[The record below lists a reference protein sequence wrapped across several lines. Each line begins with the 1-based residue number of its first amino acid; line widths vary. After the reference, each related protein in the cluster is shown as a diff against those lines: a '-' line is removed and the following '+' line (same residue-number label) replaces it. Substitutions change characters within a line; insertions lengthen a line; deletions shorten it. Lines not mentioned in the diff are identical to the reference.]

1 MASTRVGPAR
11 ASEQSAPVE
20 SSQLSRSPSP
30 QSSSKRSRLP
40 PLAPVDS
47 ADAAPASLSSS
58 FEADNA
64 QTPLAVS
71 SSLASLRRRSLLS
84 SPSSAPS
91 LALFSASFV
100 GRHPLRCIYSEL
112 HTLLTVIR
120 VAGSASSL
128 SASLHSA
135 PATCFGDPQALPPPL
150 SGFVESIESLL
161 ASLHRQIHRDSDL
174 EDYLPPLFSACGQ
187 DPRRS
192 RAVGR
197 ATPRRAADGSVDTRS
212 RGGDLRQQLCE
223 SRHETASTRDPKRNA
238 CDAPLPSPLSTPL
251 STPLATPLSP
261 LLPSPY
267 SLHSSAV
274 SSRVNGAH
282 LAPFLFVVADLWPLI
297 QSSAT
302 QSSRSPS
309 LAQLFSPRPVVAG
322 ALASLA
328 KFVAHDLLAPA
339 HCEDAALLANQ
350 IVQAVLACAHQQLHQ
365 LATLALSPRAS
376 FSVFPPL
383 AQASTL
389 ANAGVEEEVVL
400 HRAVS
405 LLLAV
410 VESSAGPLVAD
421 EGLWEAL
428 KLCYFVVR
436 QPKIS
441 GVLRSHTEA
450 VLSELL
456 LVIFAPR
463 RHAFSVER
471 DRERERD
478 RSMGDVEEAA
488 FARGEEGGEERV
500 QERGTRE
507 TQSGVRRG
515 VASETKPGRHALA
528 KTLQPATIC
537 YQPHGLGG
545 LYMALRFIAFLIAH
559 GLPFSAS
566 SSRAP
571 PSLRA
576 VPLGGEETRKGPAPS
591 GAAGAAPESERAG
604 PVLVSEACPSSEA
617 SAPNLQSPPPPNLQ
631 SASSAFYASEED
643 LSSAAVSP
651 RCVSSRRVRSADACA
666 SIRKMEHDLM
676 ALYDDFCQKGKGD
689 EDFHLEM
696 RALGLTLLNGV
707 LEAAGPA
714 IACTPSLRHVVR
726 EEVAWAMLGAAAGS
740 FSASG
745 RDASLLV
752 ASVLLRAVWNLRTF
766 CFPRPVTEA
775 MLLQTALL
783 RVLASPLH
791 LLLFEPPAHAL
802 GPPGTSSAG
811 VQTQYQSLCQL
822 LQQQVAGHDLR
833 FLTLDAL
840 VELCALPDFLPLL
853 FIRFDCDVRA
863 PHDLCAQVVALLVFS
878 LLSPAAP
885 PLPSLARLQQ
895 FLQAGGR
902 ARDDSLLA
910 AGDEGLAALHA
921 ANARLLPPFRG
932 VYRTPAFVTLAQ
944 DAAGQ
949 CSPLCVAPE
958 ARVRL
963 RAVQKERPEDAA
975 ATCEKKKGDRD
986 VDSFFTGRRNY
997 SALAIEKRRRLAA
1010 DETEAQRGGLLFDFG
1025 KTHAATE
1032 LNRLALRGI
1041 LEVLAL
1047 AVARLE
1053 QRRRDAAQNRE
1064 RNREKKDGKSVQR
1077 KVSGEEGRDGR
1088 ADERSGGTAEAEE
1101 VEEREE
1107 VEESEEV
1114 EETEEVEEREEREQ
1128 DKRSAA
1134 AESVAQTIIASGK
1147 ASAATAFAL
1156 VQPFSRLCERRERK
1170 RRLEAA
1176 AAIFNGNPKHFI
1188 PHLEELELLPSPAT
1202 PRAVAA
1208 FLRDTRGLDLVKVGE
1223 YLAQN
1228 KEWNKQVLIEFLATF
1243 AFASVSLVEALR
1255 TLLASFRLPGE
1266 SQQIERIMEAFAGE
1280 YFHQQPFVTR
1290 PELPGQ
1296 LAELE
1301 LFAASAKKEKDSERQ
1316 KDKRKETEDP
1326 RFGIPRW
1333 VVSEAAFWR
1342 LAEEEESDGSG
1353 LGDDEDKLAEALEL
1367 PRRRSSVDFDF
1378 PHEDGIVKSQD
1389 AIRQH
1394 LTKKLKQFT
1403 PDNPP
1408 PGYVTFEHRDTVFV
1422 LSYSIVML
1430 NTDLH
1435 NSQVKVKMNVEQFL
1449 RNNRGINQGRSLP
1462 VFFLTEIYLSIRDD
1476 EIRMRNAASP
1486 HTRGAVSGQSD
1497 GVAFSGG
1504 REEALQT
1511 KFAVSRASRRKPA
1524 GCPSAARRVR
1534 DKSSHAS
1541 SLFHFL
1547 HKREKRERRRS
1558 SASSE
1563 LLSARSSLS
1572 CTKSQSTG
1580 VPSSACETKSMH
1592 ADKSVHA
1599 EKSRPAETGR
1609 SGERGVCS
1617 AACAE
1622 GKGVGDLGFE
1632 KKRAAHASLLSPSS
1646 WGSGEGEET
1655 PRSVLETEL
1664 DALFFFTFWEQGV
1677 FDALRGV
1684 LESSADI
1691 SLVEAAL
1698 SGVLLLAKM
1707 AIALGFSQAL
1717 NVIVVELCAYVDLSM
1732 GLLSQAVLPVLFE
1745 ILRPPQLQR
1754 SQAACAQRA
1763 PEERRAASAVA
1774 HARERETDA
1783 AFTSEEREQA
1793 SADGE
1798 SLPGAGL
1805 GGCAL
1810 LREEGWAAFLEVLL
1824 KFFSLGLLPPSLA
1837 NLQDFCDAQGHPLP
1851 RLCTLLPPAF
1861 VAPAHGRKK
1870 GGRRGWLGDLTNLL
1884 FAFADTDDD
1893 SEGENGE
1900 EEPGRASLTAAQ
1912 QQQIVASVLGEDGAS
1927 TCFSPS
1933 LFDKL
1938 CLLRCGTAF
1947 SFLPTTLPPPL
1958 RAERSSLSPEL
1969 PQSESSGLQKFP
1981 QRLGL
1986 AAAAPLTGGGE
1997 EAEGRDGGEKQRRV
2011 QREASERE
2019 ERERQLALVAPFF
2032 RFKAVLERCFKF
2044 DQLLAQ
2050 IFTSLP
2056 PEAALPLASVLVL
2069 HTLPLASPSSAPTL
2083 SDSPPA
2089 SGDSSFVDSPNPYF
2103 PYPRLSAFPPSVP
2116 LAALEGGAAGLLAPP
2131 LGGLSSPRAA
2141 VSASAGGAASSG
2153 DVAEPVAPRLATL
2166 RELLGAAPRA
2176 AGPRGP
2182 EETVRETDAG
2192 ALCGASMAEDV
2203 RRFRAVGDRAFAL
2216 EIFGFLV
2223 ADQGLLLVD
2232 PCTRGSRADGEAERE
2247 EQETE
2252 SETGKEG
2259 KTSPTERDAQREK
2272 EREDRFAGEE
2282 AADKEESSTP
2292 EFLEKLSTQELVWL
2306 LCNTHLNVLIRRY
2319 VIAAAAET
2327 VQPPLVAIEDAV
2339 RLRRVK
2345 REKREH
2351 KETTGARQ
2359 RLERQQ
2365 CSLVRQMLASWGRQL
2380 SVETPA
2386 CLDRDELLFI
2396 ERLMVAAL
2404 RLVAEFLPIG
2414 ACLGDRPKCTDTL
2427 EAWIEPSVLHLLA
2440 LIVHL
2445 HPNVYMLQTER
2456 ISAAL
2461 QLLTSP
2467 ECLASLR
2474 SPLAVDV
2481 FLGILQRTI
2490 PLPPF
2495 LPPSALPAS
2504 LLRQQPQQLA
2514 AGAADFLALWLETP
2528 GALLEAARPGHFQ
2541 GCVQTLLALSVH
2553 TPQLALLKP
2562 GAGLAGPR
2570 EVEGHEWGVTR
2581 SLAGLHWGFRRLAG
2595 PHRRPAWGAEA
2606 PSGDPGSAFFAN
2618 LQALKMLSD
2627 LPGAVAAA
2635 ERREAERGCARAWL
2649 DAEETA
2655 VMWVKVLQALA
2666 ICCAFGPKPVRVKA
2680 LGLLQQHLVRASSPP
2695 PASVEPE
2702 DSSTSEDAAGRPSL
2716 LQTVMTSPAVWRL
2729 VLQEALFPLLTYGF
2743 QYPYEAPARG
2753 AEESRG
2759 AEPAPRRLPN
2769 TARHPR
2775 EAGPSDESEGESG
2788 ATEEAKT
2795 VVESP
2800 YTFPAESRA
2809 TRPHAWMAV
2818 PLGRRYTLEAAVAAL
2833 GAEEV
2838 LQRRAASAS
2847 LVCRLFLS
2855 HLDFLLEP
2863 LSPVP
2868 HSSNE
2873 REEDREGEESA
2884 LRLLGLVGD
2893 QILSHF
2899 GGNFEAAHAAATSGG
2914 LRLLL
2919 PPLVQ
2924 FLELLVAQASAAP
2937 LVFCDAFLE
2946 NLKNTLLVVLTSPA
2960 VARASTKGTVELPP
2974 PTAADFDFPVEEK
2987 AEEKDGDREKDGE
3000 AKEQD
3005 EKADE
3010 EGGADAQER
3019 ARKRVGARSQ
3029 GGSPVFF
3036 DAALQ
3041 QLSKSQ
3047 QLLIVIAHQIISPS
3061 FPYLVK
3067 DLLAIILPTL
3077 LPRSS
3082 VAASPSASFRTAEEQ
3097 TSLGQAV
3104 GESELH
3110 APVRPEETGTS
3121 EGVQDGDA
3129 VGDDSRSME
3138 RKADT
3143 RRYPLDRPPT
3153 PPPPPPPPGPPSL
3166 GTSPELGVKPR
3177 ESVVA
3182 ATAGDETEHPK
3193 KGRHEEERCEERDA
3207 GEGSL
3212 CSVEAGQTADGEEG
3226 AEKEE
3231 LHRGR
3236 AEDAEGTLPPEVPQ
3250 NEEGEGRETGT
3261 RNEIDVSS
3269 QYRPGE
3275 ENKES
3280 KQPPRPRSWRE
3291 TFFGAGAAAAAAALG
3306 REVSWTDQA
3315 PDGRGQNS

>member
-1 MASTRVGPAR
+1 MASIRVVPAR
-11 ASEQSAPVE
+11 ASEPSARVE

-30 QSSSKRSRLP
+30 QSSPQRGRLP
-40 PLAPVDS
+40 PLAPIDS
-47 ADAAPASLSSS
+47 EDAPPASLSSS

-84 SPSSAPS
+84 SSSVPS

-100 GRHPLRCIYSEL
+100 ARHPLRCIYSEL

-135 PATCFGDPQALPPPL
+135 SASCFGDPQALPPPL

-161 ASLHRQIHRDSDL
+161 ASLHRQIHRESDL
-174 EDYLPPLFSACGQ
+174 EDFRSLFSVCGR
-187 DPRRS
+187 DSRRES
-192 RAVGR
+192 ASR
-197 ATPRRAADGSVDTRS
+197 ATPRRAADGSLDTRS
-212 RGGDLRQQLCE
+212 RGGDSRQPFCE
-223 SRHETASTRDPKRNA
+223 PRREIASNRASKSNE
-238 CDAPLPSPLSTPL
+238 CDPLPSPV
-251 STPLATPLSP
+251 ATALSP
-261 LLPSPY
+261 VSPSPY
-267 SLHSSAV
+267 FLRSSAV
-274 SSRVNGAH
+274 TSRVNGAH
-282 LAPFLFVVADLWPLI
+282 LAPFLFVVADLWPLVH
-297 QSSAT
+297 SSAT

-350 IVQAVLACAHQQLHQ
+350 VVQAVLACAHQQLHQ

-456 LVIFAPR
+456 LVIFAPK
-463 RHAFSVER
+463 RHAFSA
-471 DRERERD
+471 DRERDCSIGE
-478 RSMGDVEEAA
+478 VEEAA
-488 FARGEEGGEERV
+488 FVRGEEAGDGRV
-500 QERGTRE
+500 EDRGARE
-507 TQSGVRRG
+507 SPGGVRRG
-515 VASETKPGRHALA
+515 GVSEKKSDRHALA
-528 KTLQPATIC
+528 KSLQPATVS
-537 YQPHGLGG
+537 YRPHGLGG

-559 GLPFSAS
+559 GLPFSSS

-576 VPLGGEETRKGPAPS
+576 VPLGGEETLKAPASS
-591 GAAGAAPESERAG
+591 GAAGAAPESSSASG
-604 PVLVSEACPSSEA
+604 SVLVSEASASSEA
-617 SAPNLQSPPPPNLQ
+617 SPPTLQ
-631 SASSAFYASEED
+631 SASAAFYASEED
-643 LSSAAVSP
+643 LSSSAVSP
-651 RCVSSRRVRSADACA
+651 RDVSSRRVRSADAGA
-666 SIRKMEHDLM
+666 SIRKMELDLL

-714 IACTPSLRHVVR
+714 IACAPSLQQVMR

-740 FSASG
+740 VFASG

-752 ASVLLRAVWNLRTF
+752 ASELLRAVWNLRTF
-766 CFPRPVTEA
+766 CFLRPVTEA

-822 LQQQVAGHDLR
+822 LQQQVASHDLR

-863 PHDLCAQVVALLVFS
+863 PHDLCAQVVALLVFL

-895 FLQAGGR
+895 YLQTVGR
-902 ARDDSLLA
+902 PRDDGLLA

-921 ANARLLPPFRG
+921 ANSRLLPPFRG

-944 DAAGQ
+944 DAAAQ

-963 RAVQKERPEDAA
+963 RAVQKERPEEAA
-975 ATCEKKKGDRD
+975 ATCEKKKGERD
-986 VDSFFTGRRNY
+986 VDSFFGTRRNY
-997 SALAIEKRRRLAA
+997 SALAVEMRRRLAA
-1010 DETEAQRGGLLFDFG
+1010 AETEAERGGLLFDFG
-1025 KTHAATE
+1025 RPHAATE

-1053 QRRRDAAQNRE
+1053 QRRRAAAQNRE
-1064 RNREKKDGKSVQR
+1064 NNREKNREKKVGKSMQR
-1077 KVSGEEGRDGR
+1077 KASGEEGRDSS
-1088 ADERSGGTAEAEE
+1088 ADERSGETAETEEVEDIEE

-1107 VEESEEV
+1107 L
-1114 EETEEVEEREEREQ
+1114 EEREESEQ
-1128 DKRSAA
+1128 DRRSAA
-1134 AESVAQTIIASGK
+1134 AESVAQTIIAGGK
-1147 ASAATAFAL
+1147 ASAATAFAI

-1176 AAIFNGNPKHFI
+1176 AAIFNANPKHFI

-1228 KEWNKQVLIEFLATF
+1228 KEWNKQVLVEFLATF

-1296 LAELE
+1296 LAEME
-1301 LFAASAKKEKDSERQ
+1301 LFAASAQKEKEGERQ

-1353 LGDDEDKLAEALEL
+1353 LGDDEDKLVEALEL

-1378 PHEDGIVKSQD
+1378 PNEDGLVKSQD
-1389 AIRQH
+1389 TIRQH

-1408 PGYVTFEHRDTVFV
+1408 RGYVTFEHRDTVFV

-1504 REEALQT
+1504 REESLQA
-1511 KFAVSRASRRKPA
+1511 KFAVSRSSRRKPGA
-1524 GCPSAARRVR
+1524 CPSAARRSR

-1572 CTKSQSTG
+1572 CAKSQSTG
-1580 VPSSACETKSMH
+1580 VPSSAGETKSSH
-1592 ADKSVHA
+1592 SD
-1599 EKSRPAETGR
+1599 KSRPAETRRG
-1609 SGERGVCS
+1609 GERGICS

-1622 GKGVGDLGFE
+1622 GNAVGDLVFE
-1632 KKRAAHASLLSPSS
+1632 KQRATQTSLWSPSS
-1646 WGSGEGEET
+1646 WGSGDGEEA
-1655 PRSVLETEL
+1655 PRIVLEAEL

-1684 LESSADI
+1684 LESSTDI

-1698 SGVLLLAKM
+1698 SGVLLLAKL

-1745 ILRPPQLQR
+1745 ILRPPQLQTR
-1754 SQAACAQRA
+1754 QAAGAQR
-1763 PEERRAASAVA
+1763 
-1774 HARERETDA
+1774 ARERETDA
-1783 AFTSEEREQA
+1783 SCASQERQQA
-1793 SADGE
+1793 CADGE
-1798 SLPGAGL
+1798 DLPGTGL

-1851 RLCTLLPPAF
+1851 RLCALSPPAF
-1861 VAPAHGRKK
+1861 AAPAHARKK

-1884 FAFADTDDD
+1884 FAFADTDED

-1938 CLLRCGTAF
+1938 CLLRCGTTF

-1958 RAERSSLSPEL
+1958 SVERSSLSSEL
-1969 PQSESSGLQKFP
+1969 PQSESSGPHKFP
-1981 QRLGL
+1981 QPLGL
-1986 AAAAPLTGGGE
+1986 VAASQGRSVE
-1997 EAEGRDGGEKQRRV
+1997 EAEGRDGGEKQRRA

-2044 DQLLAQ
+2044 DQLLSQ

-2056 PEAALPLASVLVL
+2056 PAAALPLASVLVL
-2069 HTLPLASPSSAPTL
+2069 HTLPLSSFPPSAPSL

-2089 SGDSSFVDSPNPYF
+2089 SGDPARASSSLAAVAAGDSSFLESPNAYF
-2103 PYPRLSAFPPSVP
+2103 PYPRLSAFPPSIP
-2116 LAALEGGAAGLLAPP
+2116 LAALDRGVPGLLVPS

-2141 VSASAGGAASSG
+2141 VSASAVGASPSG
-2153 DVAEPVAPRLATL
+2153 DAAEPVAPRLATL
-2166 RELLGAAPRA
+2166 RELWAAAPRA

-2182 EETVRETDAG
+2182 EETLRETDAG

-2203 RRFRAVGDRAFAL
+2203 RRFRTVGDRAFAL

-2232 PCTRGSRADGEAERE
+2232 PCARDSRAEGEAERE
-2247 EQETE
+2247 EQE
-2252 SETGKEG
+2252 
-2259 KTSPTERDAQREK
+2259 TERDAQREK
-2272 EREDRFAGEE
+2272 EREDKSGQGTGEENGEDSFAGEE
-2282 AADKEESSTP
+2282 VADSEEASKT
-2292 EFLEKLSTQELVWL
+2292 EFLEELSTQELVWL
-2306 LCNTHLNVLIRRY
+2306 LCNTHLNVLLRRY

-2339 RLRRVK
+2339 RLRRAK
-2345 REKREH
+2345 RETRENR
-2351 KETTGARQ
+2351 EAPEARQ
-2359 RLERQQ
+2359 RLEREQGA
-2365 CSLVRQMLASWGRQL
+2365 LVRQMLASWGRQL

-2386 CLDRDELLFI
+2386 CLDREELLFI

-2514 AGAADFLALWLETP
+2514 AGAADFLALWLESP
-2528 GALLEAARPGHFQ
+2528 GTLLEAARPGHFQ

-2570 EVEGHEWGVTR
+2570 E
-2581 SLAGLHWGFRRLAG
+2581 L
-2595 PHRRPAWGAEA
+2595 
-2606 PSGDPGSAFFAN
+2606 
-2618 LQALKMLSD
+2618 
-2627 LPGAVAAA
+2627 
-2635 ERREAERGCARAWL
+2635 
-2649 DAEETA
+2649 
-2655 VMWVKVLQALA
+2655 
-2666 ICCAFGPKPVRVKA
+2666 
-2680 LGLLQQHLVRASSPP
+2680 
-2695 PASVEPE
+2695 
-2702 DSSTSEDAAGRPSL
+2702 
-2716 LQTVMTSPAVWRL
+2716 
-2729 VLQEALFPLLTYGF
+2729 
-2743 QYPYEAPARG
+2743 
-2753 AEESRG
+2753 
-2759 AEPAPRRLPN
+2759 
-2769 TARHPR
+2769 
-2775 EAGPSDESEGESG
+2775 
-2788 ATEEAKT
+2788 
-2795 VVESP
+2795 
-2800 YTFPAESRA
+2800 
-2809 TRPHAWMAV
+2809 
-2818 PLGRRYTLEAAVAAL
+2818 
-2833 GAEEV
+2833 
-2838 LQRRAASAS
+2838 
-2847 LVCRLFLS
+2847 
-2855 HLDFLLEP
+2855 
-2863 LSPVP
+2863 
-2868 HSSNE
+2868 
-2873 REEDREGEESA
+2873 
-2884 LRLLGLVGD
+2884 
-2893 QILSHF
+2893 
-2899 GGNFEAAHAAATSGG
+2899 
-2914 LRLLL
+2914 
-2919 PPLVQ
+2919 
-2924 FLELLVAQASAAP
+2924 
-2937 LVFCDAFLE
+2937 
-2946 NLKNTLLVVLTSPA
+2946 
-2960 VARASTKGTVELPP
+2960 
-2974 PTAADFDFPVEEK
+2974 
-2987 AEEKDGDREKDGE
+2987 
-3000 AKEQD
+3000 
-3005 EKADE
+3005 
-3010 EGGADAQER
+3010 
-3019 ARKRVGARSQ
+3019 
-3029 GGSPVFF
+3029 
-3036 DAALQ
+3036 
-3041 QLSKSQ
+3041 
-3047 QLLIVIAHQIISPS
+3047 
-3061 FPYLVK
+3061 
-3067 DLLAIILPTL
+3067 
-3077 LPRSS
+3077 
-3082 VAASPSASFRTAEEQ
+3082 
-3097 TSLGQAV
+3097 
-3104 GESELH
+3104 
-3110 APVRPEETGTS
+3110 
-3121 EGVQDGDA
+3121 
-3129 VGDDSRSME
+3129 
-3138 RKADT
+3138 
-3143 RRYPLDRPPT
+3143 
-3153 PPPPPPPPGPPSL
+3153 
-3166 GTSPELGVKPR
+3166 
-3177 ESVVA
+3177 
-3182 ATAGDETEHPK
+3182 
-3193 KGRHEEERCEERDA
+3193 
-3207 GEGSL
+3207 
-3212 CSVEAGQTADGEEG
+3212 
-3226 AEKEE
+3226 
-3231 LHRGR
+3231 
-3236 AEDAEGTLPPEVPQ
+3236 
-3250 NEEGEGRETGT
+3250 EGRECG
-3261 RNEIDVSS
+3261 
-3269 QYRPGE
+3269 
-3275 ENKES
+3275 
-3280 KQPPRPRSWRE
+3280 
-3291 TFFGAGAAAAAAALG
+3291 GA
-3306 REVSWTDQA
+3306 S
-3315 PDGRGQNS
+3315 